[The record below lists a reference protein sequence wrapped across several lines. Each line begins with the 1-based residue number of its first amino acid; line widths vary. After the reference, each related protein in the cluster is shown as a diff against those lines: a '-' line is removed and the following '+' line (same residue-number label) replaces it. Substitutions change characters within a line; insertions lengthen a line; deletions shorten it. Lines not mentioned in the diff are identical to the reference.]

1 MARFRI
7 ELEDSKKVKK
17 WENLREIKNG
27 KRPTSHRYDRLPLL
41 RSRPGGVQQ
50 ELVVW
55 DLPVQRYD
63 FISICQNKFVG
74 LFHRF

>member
-1 MARFRI
+1 MHQSALGKEAFTAINIR
-7 ELEDSKKVKK
+7 ENSLWKKG
-17 WENLREIKNG
+17 NLKRYGIKNG

-55 DLPVQRYD
+55 DLPVQIY
-63 FISICQNKFVG
+63 SFV
-74 LFHRF
+74 

>member
-1 MARFRI
+1 LHKILNCCKYRDLKNSDAG
-7 ELEDSKKVKK
+7 LLGDLKKKNMKRVG
-17 WENLREIKNG
+17 IKNG

-55 DLPVQRYD
+55 DLPVQ
-63 FISICQNKFVG
+63 I
-74 LFHRF
+74 